1 MMNNINETIDILNS
15 SLSKKAKNAIL
26 TTDDLVVIDKSVLLR
41 CLVILKHKLG
51 FTQLVDL
58 TVVDNLNLE
67 YVDLSPYRFSVF
79 YILRNYKENNTLI
92 VESRLTQ
99 NEKANSIIEVYNNA
113 GWYEREVHEMFG
125 IQFKKYASFKPLLR
139 HDIFDIFPLKKT

>member
-1 MMNNINETIDILNS
+1 MNNINKIIDILES

-26 TTDDLVVIDKSVLLR
+26 IADNLIVIDKSVLLR

-51 FTQLVDL
+51 FTQLVDI

-67 YVDLSPYRFSVF
+67 YVDLNIYRFSIF

-92 VESRLTQ
+92 IESRLTQ
-99 NEKANSIIEVYNNA
+99 NEKANSVIEVYSNA
-113 GWYEREVHEMFG
+113 DWYEREVHEMFG
-125 IQFKKYASFKPLLR
+125 VQFKKHTSFKPLLR